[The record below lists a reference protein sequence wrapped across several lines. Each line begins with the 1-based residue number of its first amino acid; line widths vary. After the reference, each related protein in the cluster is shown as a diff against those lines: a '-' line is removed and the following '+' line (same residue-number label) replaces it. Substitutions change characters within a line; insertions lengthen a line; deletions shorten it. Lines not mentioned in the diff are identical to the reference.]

1 MKFFQPLETFFRN
14 IRDSFRYSLKG
25 IYNKTKI
32 LDKPGLDDDLL
43 LESILY
49 AIPNS
54 GIKRPKILTADE
66 TINEI
71 LTTSKNIVRYGD
83 GEFMVMDGQDIGFQK
98 ANKKLTTR
106 LREIFANNN
115 KNLIVATAGSYF
127 YPNFTKII
135 SETNPIYKHFA
146 LYSVPQVRKMANKYI
161 NYDSTYYEMD
171 INGGGGKS
179 LPNLARVF

>member
-1 MKFFQPLETFFRN
+1 MNFFQPLETFFRN

-32 LDKPGLDDDLL
+32 LDKPRLDDDLL

-83 GEFMVMDGQDIGFQK
+83 GEILAMDGHSITFQK
-98 ANKKLTTR
+98 TDTR
-106 LREIFANNN
+106 LVRRLKGIFANPHP
-115 KNLIVATAGSYF
+115 NLLIGINRRYY
-127 YPNFTKII
+127 YPNPMNEII
-135 SETNPIYKHFA
+135 HQSNIIYKHFELCA
-146 LYSVPQVRKMANKYI
+146 VPQIRKKLTKYL
-161 NYDSTYYEMD
+161 NYDITYYEAG
-171 INGGGGKS
+171 ITGGGS